1 MNMKKLINS
10 VFLATAM
17 GLLFTSCDRNDDNEI
32 KSVDLVKI
40 DSVKIA
46 QDTMDIYTVQTIKTY
61 STYNDGCHGFYGYD
75 YVRNGLTRNVAA
87 YHYSIKG
94 NCTQATRVGVNGF
107 NFRPEEK
114 GSYTF
119 KFWNGKDNS
128 NKDIWIEKTVV
139 VQ

>member
-61 STYNDGCHGFYGYD
+61 STYTDGCHGFYGYD
-75 YVRNGLTRNVAA
+75 YARNGLTRNVAA
-87 YHYSIKG
+87 YQYSIKG
-94 NCTQATRVGVNGF
+94 NCTQAKRVGVNGF

>member
-1 MNMKKLINS
+1 MKKLVS
-10 VFLATAM
+10 LVFLALTM
-17 GLLFTSCDRNDDNEI
+17 CFLVISCDRNDDNEI
-32 KSVDLVKI
+32 KSIDLVKI

-46 QDTMDIYTVQTIKTY
+46 QDTMDIFTIQTIKTY

-75 YVRNGLTRNVAA
+75 YLRNGLTRNVAS
-87 YHYSIKG
+87 YQYTVNG

-114 GSYTF
+114 GTYTF

-128 NKDIWIEKTVV
+128 NNDLWIEKTVV